1 MKLIVDAL
9 AKNLSKNNFKY
20 LSQEFTDEQLK
31 LVKQNGACSYK
42 YMDSFEKFS
51 KDNLPD
57 RCKFYISLKDECT
70 NEKDYLD
77 AINVCNVFNMKTPGD
92 YHDLRLN
99 RDVLLLANV
108 LEKFIS
114 TCLEHYKLDS
124 CNNFSSST
132 LSCDAVLKM
141 TGIGLVVQILTCIYL
156 LKKEWEKAF
165 LTLTKDSVKQIIN
178 TCNQMMF
185 INQANLLCI

>member
-31 LVKQNGACSYK
+31 LVKKREAYSYK

-57 RCKFYISLKDECT
+57 RCKFYISLKDECI

-77 AINVCNVFNMKTPGD
+77 AIDVCNVFNMKTPGD
-92 YHDLRLN
+92 YHDLRLK
-99 RDVLLLANV
+99 RDVLLSANV

-114 TCLEHYKLDS
+114 TCLEHYKLDF
-124 CNNFSSST
+124 CNNFSSPT
-132 LSCDAVLKM
+132 LSCNAVLKM
-141 TGIGLVVQILTCIYL
+141 TRIGLVAQILTCIYL
-156 LKKEWEKAF
+156 LKKE
-165 LTLTKDSVKQIIN
+165 
-178 TCNQMMF
+178 
-185 INQANLLCI
+185 